1 MKGSRRIF
9 GLMFRVAA
17 LDSNTKKMNPFQMRL
32 ANEIMESVSKYYQI
46 TVSEITEKRRHAKI
60 VRARQVAA
68 YLLREDLRLSLH
80 EVGAIINRDHSS
92 VVHAHKTIREMTTPN
107 IAGVFADKTLVM
119 EISDIRHLC
128 KSTWSR
134 QEIDEIE
141 YQIERLTARRDELLR
156 IENSLES

>member
-1 MKGSRRIF
+1 
-9 GLMFRVAA
+9 
-17 LDSNTKKMNPFQMRL
+17 MNPFQIRL

-80 EVGAIINRDHSS
+80 EIGAIINRDHSS
-92 VVHAHKTIREMTTPN
+92 VVHAHKAITELITPN
-107 IAGVFADKTLVM
+107 VIGVFADKTLVM

-141 YQIERLTARRDELLR
+141 YQIERLTRRRDELLR
-156 IENSLES
+156 IQNSNEA

>member
-1 MKGSRRIF
+1 
-9 GLMFRVAA
+9 
-17 LDSNTKKMNPFQMRL
+17 MRL

-92 VVHAHKTIREMTTPN
+92 VVHAHKLVKQMITPN
-107 IAGVFADKTLVM
+107 IVGLFADKTLVM

-141 YQIERLTARRDELLR
+141 YQIQRLTARRDELLR

>member
-1 MKGSRRIF
+1 
-9 GLMFRVAA
+9 
-17 LDSNTKKMNPFQMRL
+17 MRL

-60 VRARQVAA
+60 VRARHVAA

-80 EVGAIINRDHSS
+80 EIGAIVNRDHSS
-92 VVHAHKTIREMTTPN
+92 VVHAHKLIKEMITPN
-107 IAGVFADKTLVM
+107 MIGVYTDKTLLM

-128 KSTWSR
+128 KSSWSR

-141 YQIERLTARRDELLR
+141 YQMERLTTRRDELLR
-156 IENSLES
+156 LENILKP